1 MKLKIVLFANLICL
15 PMMAQRDYSLIERRN
30 AWLTSG
36 NAAALTTFADSSVA
50 RATLR
55 YRYEGGKLRSDSE
68 GKNVN
73 FFDAD
78 VCSYYRLS
86 KSVVA
91 YGRMAYD
98 NFNGSKMAGSMFV
111 PTSELMPFDLIG
123 YSEDMAGDKHA
134 ETFNATGAVGW
145 SVYRSLSIGA
155 RVDYTARTYAKHR
168 DLRHTNTLMNLDTK
182 VNALLSFNGNGGLG
196 AGFVYRRR
204 TETMLFDVYGT
215 TDRIYSTLVDYANHH
230 GEVETFGVEGFTDG
244 SNEQPL
250 LSEYVGFNAQG
261 KWKGLFADVA
271 YTHRTG
277 YYGKRSQYTASH
289 ERHHGDAFSA
299 HLRYDLPHVVSH
311 LVWIDANL
319 STERLTAER
328 ENYRRMTSGNG
339 GAATYYEYYEPTKMS
354 DKAQTQGSLSVNAYW
369 KPSGEIFL
377 WHIRGGVTYWTRR
390 QTAYVYP
397 DFYTEKP
404 HVLMPFVE
412 AKRGLLNSKSSLLSF
427 QAGCAVLTGSVEQIA
442 AHAKVAYE
450 MPIRGTRVRP
460 ELSFRYD
467 FRNAMSGDMKGW
479 SRNLLTLCAAATF

>member
-1 MKLKIVLFANLICL
+1 MKLKIALFANLICL
-15 PMMAQRDYSLIERRN
+15 PMMAQRDYSLIEQRN

-55 YRYEGGKLRSDSE
+55 YRYEGGKLRSASE

-73 FFDAD
+73 NYDAD
-78 VCSYYRLS
+78 VRSYYRLS
-86 KSVVA
+86 KRVVA

-98 NFNGSKMAGSMFV
+98 NFNGTKMAGSMFV

-134 ETFNATGAVGW
+134 ETFNAIGAIGW
-145 SVYRSLSIGA
+145 NVCRSLSVGA
-155 RVDYTARTYAKHR
+155 KVDYTAGTYAKHR
-168 DLRHTNTLMNLDTK
+168 DLRHSNTLMDLDAK
-182 VNALLSFNGNGGLG
+182 ANVMLALGSDNGLG

-215 TDRIYSTLVDYANHH
+215 TDRVYSSLVDYANGH
-230 GEVETFGVEGFTDG
+230 GEIETFGVDGFTDD

-250 LSEYVGFNAQG
+250 VSDYVGFNAQG
-261 KWKGLFADVA
+261 KWKGVFADVT

-289 ERHHGDAFSA
+289 ERHYGDATTV
-299 HLRYDLPHVVSH
+299 HLRYDMPNAASRVV
-311 LVWIDANL
+311 WFDANF

-328 ENYRRMTSGNG
+328 ENYRRVTSATGS
-339 GAATYYEYYEPTKMS
+339 AATYYEYYEPTKMS
-354 DKAQTQGSLSVNAYW
+354 DKTQTQGSAIVNAYW
-369 KPSGEIFL
+369 KPAGEIFL
-377 WHIRGGVTYWTRR
+377 WHVKGGVNYWTSS

-397 DFYTEKP
+397 EVYTEKP
-404 HVLMPFVE
+404 HVLTPFVE
-412 AKRGLLNSKSSLLSF
+412 ASRGFLNRRTSLLSLE
-427 QAGCAVLTGSVEQIA
+427 AGCAVLTGSVEQIA

-460 ELSFRYD
+460 ELSLRYD
-467 FRNAMSGDMKGW
+467 FRNGMSGDMKGW
-479 SRNLLTLCAAATF
+479 SRNILTICAAATF

>member
-1 MKLKIVLFANLICL
+1 
-15 PMMAQRDYSLIERRN
+15 MAQRDYSLIERRN

-55 YRYEGGKLRSDSE
+55 YKYEGGKLRSVSE
-68 GKNVN
+68 GKDVN
-73 FFDAD
+73 NFDAD
-78 VCSYYRLS
+78 VRSFYRLS

-98 NFNGSKMAGSMFV
+98 NFNGTKMAGSMFV

-123 YSEDMAGDKHA
+123 YSEDMAGNKHA

-145 SVYRSLSIGA
+145 NVYHALALGA
-155 RVDYTARTYAKHR
+155 RVDYTAGTYAKHR
-168 DLRHTNTLMNLDTK
+168 DLRHSNTLMDLDTK
-182 VNALLSFNGNGGLG
+182 VNVLLSSNGNSGIG

-215 TDRIYSTLVDYANHH
+215 TDRIYTTLVDYANRH

-261 KWKGLFADVA
+261 MWKGIFADVT

-289 ERHHGDAFSA
+289 ERHHGDATSV
-299 HLRYDLPHVVSH
+299 HLRYDLPHVASR
-311 LVWIDANL
+311 LVWFDANL

-328 ENYRRMTSGNG
+328 ENYRRMTSATG

-354 DKAQTQGSLSVNAYW
+354 DKTQTQGSFIVNAYW
-369 KPSGEIFL
+369 KPAGEIFL
-377 WHIRGGVTYWTRR
+377 WHINGGLAYWTRH

-397 DFYTEKP
+397 EVYTEKP
-404 HVLMPFVE
+404 HVFMPFVE
-412 AKRGLLNSKSSLLSF
+412 AKRGMLVHTASLLSL
-427 QAGCAVLTGSVEQIA
+427 QAGCAVLTGSLEQVA

-460 ELSFRYD
+460 ELSLRYD
-467 FRNAMSGDMKGW
+467 FRTATGGDMKGW
-479 SRNLLTLCAAATF
+479 SRNNLTICAAATF

>member
-1 MKLKIVLFANLICL
+1 
-15 PMMAQRDYSLIERRN
+15 MAQRDYTLIEHRN

-50 RATLR
+50 RATLQ
-55 YRYEGGKLRSDSE
+55 YRYEGGRLRTVSE
-68 GKNVN
+68 GKDVN
-73 FFDAD
+73 NFDAD
-78 VCSYYRLS
+78 VRSYYRLS

-98 NFNGSKMAGSMFV
+98 NFNGTKMDGSMFS

-123 YSEDMAGDKHA
+123 YSEDAAGDKHA

-145 SVYRSLSIGA
+145 NVYRSLSVGA
-155 RVDYTARTYAKHR
+155 RVDYAAGTYAKHR
-168 DLRHTNTLMNLDTK
+168 DLRHSNTLMDLGTK
-182 VNALLSFNGNGGLG
+182 IAVLLSSKGNGGLG

-215 TDRIYSTLVDYANHH
+215 TDRIYTTLVDYANRQ
-230 GEVETFGVEGFTDG
+230 GEVESFGVEGFTDG

-261 KWKGLFADVA
+261 MWKGLFADVT

-289 ERHHGDAFSA
+289 ERHHGDATSV
-299 HLRYDLPHVVSH
+299 HVRYDLPHVASH
-311 LVWIDANL
+311 LVWFDANL

-328 ENYRRMTSGNG
+328 ENYRRVTSATG
-339 GAATYYEYYEPTKMS
+339 GAATYFEYYEATKMS
-354 DKAQTQGSLSVNAYW
+354 DKTQTQGSVTVNAYW

-377 WHIRGGVTYWTRR
+377 WHINGGVTYWTRR

-397 DFYTEKP
+397 DVYTAKP

-412 AKRGLLNSKSSLLSF
+412 AKRGFLNRRASLLSL

-460 ELSFRYD
+460 EVSLRYD
-467 FRNAMSGDMKGW
+467 LRNATGGDMKGW
-479 SRNLLTLCAAATF
+479 SRNVLSVCAAATF

>member
-1 MKLKIVLFANLICL
+1 MKPIIVLFANLICL
-15 PMMAQRDYSLIERRN
+15 PIMAQRDYSLIERRN

-55 YRYEGGKLRSDSE
+55 YRYEGGRLRTVSE
-68 GKNVN
+68 GKSVN
-73 FFDAD
+73 DYDAD
-78 VCSYYRLS
+78 VRSYYRLS

-98 NFNGSKMAGSMFV
+98 NFNGTKMAGSMFV
-111 PTSELMPFDLIG
+111 PTGELMPFDLIG

-145 SVYRSLSIGA
+145 NVYRALSVGA
-155 RVDYTARTYAKHR
+155 RVDYTAGTYAKHR
-168 DLRHTNTLMNLDTK
+168 DLRHSNTLMDLDTK
-182 VNALLSFNGNGGLG
+182 VNAMLSFNDNSGLG
-196 AGFVYRRR
+196 VGFVYRRR

-215 TDRIYSTLVDYANHH
+215 TDRIYSTLVDYANRH
-230 GEVETFGVEGFTDG
+230 GEIETFGVEGFTDG

-261 KWKGLFADVA
+261 MWKRFFADVT

-277 YYGKRSQYTASH
+277 YYGKQSQYTASH
-289 ERHHGDAFSA
+289 ERHHGDATSV
-299 HLRYDLPHVVSH
+299 HLRYDLPHVASH
-311 LVWIDANL
+311 LVWFDANL

-328 ENYRRMTSGNG
+328 ENYRRMTSATG

-354 DKAQTQGSLSVNAYW
+354 DKTQTQGSFLINAYW

-377 WHIRGGVTYWTRR
+377 WRVNGGVTYWTRH

-397 DFYTEKP
+397 DVYTEKP
-404 HVLMPFVE
+404 HVFMPFVE
-412 AKRGLLNSKSSLLSF
+412 AKRGILVHKSSLLSL
-427 QAGCAVLTGSVEQIA
+427 QAGCAVLTGSMEQVA

-460 ELSFRYD
+460 ELSLRYD
-467 FRNAMSGDMKGW
+467 FRTATGGDMKGY
-479 SRNLLTLCAAATF
+479 SRNLLAICAAATF

>member
-15 PMMAQRDYSLIERRN
+15 PLMAQRDYSLIERRN
-30 AWLTSG
+30 AWLMSG

-50 RATLR
+50 RASLR
-55 YRYEGGKLRSDSE
+55 YRYEGGKLRSVSE

-73 FFDAD
+73 YFDAD
-78 VCSYYRLS
+78 VRSYYRLS

-98 NFNGSKMAGSMFV
+98 NFNGSKMAGSMFM
-111 PTSELMPFDLIG
+111 PTTELMPFDLIG
-123 YSEDMAGDKHA
+123 YSEDVAGDKHA
-134 ETFNATGAVGW
+134 ETFNVTGAVGW
-145 SVYRSLSIGA
+145 KVCRSLSIGA
-155 RVDYTARTYAKHR
+155 RADYTAGTYAKHR
-168 DLRHTNTLMNLDTK
+168 DLRHTNTLMDLDTK
-182 VNALLSFNGNGGLG
+182 INALLSFDCNGVVG

-215 TDRIYSTLVDYANHH
+215 TDRIYSTLVDYANHQ
-230 GEVETFGVEGFTDG
+230 GEIETFGVEGFTDG

-271 YTHRTG
+271 YLHRTG

-289 ERHHGDAFSA
+289 ERHRGDATSV
-299 HLRYDLPHVVSH
+299 HLRYDLPHVASH
-311 LVWIDANL
+311 LVWIDANV

-354 DKAQTQGSLSVNAYW
+354 DKTQTQGSLSVNVYW
-369 KPSGEIFL
+369 KPAGEIFL
-377 WHIRGGVTYWTRR
+377 WHINGGVNYWTRH

-397 DFYTEKP
+397 DIFTEKP

-412 AKRGLLNSKSSLLSF
+412 AKRGLLNSKSSLLSL

-460 ELSFRYD
+460 EVSLRYD
-467 FRNAMSGDMKGW
+467 LRNAMGGDMKGW